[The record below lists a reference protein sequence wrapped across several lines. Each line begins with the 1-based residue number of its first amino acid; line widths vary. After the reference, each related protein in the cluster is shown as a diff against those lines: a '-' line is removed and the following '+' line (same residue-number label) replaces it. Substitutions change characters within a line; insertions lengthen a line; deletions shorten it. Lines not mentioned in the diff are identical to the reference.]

1 MGDKLGT
8 ILKKVTSLVIIF
20 SCAFAYADTPAETEK
35 NLFANDLFT
44 ISELL
49 SVNKKATIYSI
60 NANEKGL
67 SHKATRIE
75 KPTRSNLRIYQAPS
89 RRDKYI
95 LKVFDKDNKVISV
108 MGLGDPFYIHVQHMG
123 YEDSYVFGGK
133 ISRKFDIPIPS
144 DINAAYISLNSQD
157 DFGIK
162 EVQKIRL
169 N

>member
-1 MGDKLGT
+1 MGT
-8 ILKKVTSLVIIF
+8 ILKKITALSIIF
-20 SCAFAYADTPAETEK
+20 SCFFTYADTSVESEKKSPANK
-35 NLFANDLFT
+35 PFT

-49 SVNKKATIYSI
+49 SIDEKATIYSI

-75 KPTRSNLRIYQAPS
+75 KPTRNNLRIYQAPS

-95 LKVFDKDNKVISV
+95 LKVFDKDDKVISV

-123 YEDSYVFGGK
+123 YEDSHVFGGK
-133 ISRKFDIPIPS
+133 ISRKFDIPIPF
-144 DINAAYISLNSQD
+144 DINAGYISLNSQD

>member
-8 ILKKVTSLVIIF
+8 ILKKITALTMIF
-20 SCAFAYADTPAETEK
+20 SCSFAHADTSAENEK
-35 NLFANDLFT
+35 KLFTKDLFT

-49 SVNKKATIYSI
+49 SVDEKATIYSI

-67 SHKATRIE
+67 SHRATRTE
-75 KPTRSNLRIYQAPS
+75 KPTRNNLRIYQAPS

-108 MGLGDPFYIHVQHMG
+108 MGLGNPFYIHVQHMG
-123 YEDSYVFGGK
+123 YEDSHVFGGK
-133 ISRKFDIPIPS
+133 ISRKFDIPIPFE
-144 DINAAYISLNSQD
+144 INAGYISLNSQD